1 MYYVIYQWYIKV
13 RAWRK
18 SFLKRFRRRA
28 LDLVKFVVRP
38 QEQEGAAE
46 GGGGSGGSCGSGGG
60 DNGSGGDG
68 GGNGGGGGD
77 GGGGYLFATIEEAE
91 EVLGRVVIM
100 PQLSFDSFMRLLAV
114 SDVMLDSFPMSGG
127 VTSFEVRV

>member
-1 MYYVIYQWYIKV
+1 M
-13 RAWRK
+13 
-18 SFLKRFRRRA
+18 
-28 LDLVKFVVRP
+28 RP
-38 QEQEGAAE
+38 QEQAGAAE
-46 GGGGSGGSCGSGGG
+46 GGSGSCGSCG
-60 DNGSGGDG
+60 
-68 GGNGGGGGD
+68 GGGGGD